1 MTRLDGWPVYLIDDE
16 AVARTA
22 LEHYLRNA
30 GAVVH
35 IYDSAVDFIARQ
47 PPLDAGCIVTDICMP
62 DMDGL
67 ELHQKLKTEGVKIPL
82 ICVTGHADVPMAI
95 KALKSGVFDFLEKPV
110 HHDTLIATVHRALE
124 ISGKRLHAEAAA
136 AEIEERLNSLTPR
149 EREVLDALIAGA
161 TNKGIGRDLGMS
173 PRTVENHR
181 ARIMLK
187 MKARTLS
194 ELIRLVLTAIQP
206 AST

>member
-1 MTRLDGWPVYLIDDE
+1 MAQLESWPVYLIDDE
-16 AVARTA
+16 AVTRTA
-22 LEHYLRNA
+22 LEYYLREA

-35 IYDSAVDFIARQ
+35 VYKSAVEFMARL
-47 PPLDAGCIVTDICMP
+47 PALDSGCIVTDICMP

-67 ELHQKLKTEGVKIPL
+67 ELHQKLKAEGLKIPL

-95 KALKSGVFDFLEKPV
+95 KALRGGVFDFLEKPV
-110 HHDTLIATVHRALE
+110 QRETLVATVHRAFE
-124 ISGKRLHAEAAA
+124 ASGKRLHAEAAA

-149 EREVLDALIAGA
+149 ERQVLEALVAGA

-194 ELIRLVLTAIQP
+194 ELIRLVLTVMQNT
-206 AST
+206 S